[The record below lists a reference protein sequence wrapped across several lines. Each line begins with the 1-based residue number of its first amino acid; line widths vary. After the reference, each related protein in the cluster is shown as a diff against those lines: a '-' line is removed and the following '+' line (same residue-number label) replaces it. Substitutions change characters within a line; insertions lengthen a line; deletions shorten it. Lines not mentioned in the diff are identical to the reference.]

1 MNVAVLGFGLIG
13 RQRVQA
19 LRNLRAAGC
28 PIEIIGVH
36 DPFLEEKATLVDG
49 EGPVW
54 LDSLADVES
63 LAPDWIIVSTPH
75 DVAVGLVERFL
86 PLRCR
91 ILMEKPFG
99 RSLQEAEGLFRQLR
113 FPDQLFV
120 GFDYRFYPGI
130 AQAVDDARTGVFGDI
145 VSVTMV
151 LGHGGAPGMEKGWK
165 FDPVR
170 AGGGALIDPGIHL
183 LDVSHLL
190 SPKGVSPL
198 QGWSWS
204 GFWNTGIEEEVHL
217 LLQAAG
223 FVINMQVS
231 VVRWRSTFRLEI
243 QGTRGYGLV
252 TGRNRSYGAQTY
264 VRGKRWGWRGGG
276 SQAESEEQ
284 VLSSEGKDTLHDEL
298 ASLLEPGRSRFLLPP
313 CAADQAL
320 TVMKTYDQ
328 CTALLGRS

>member
-1 MNVAVLGFGLIG
+1 MKVAVLGFGLIG
-13 RQRVQA
+13 KERVQG
-19 LRNLRAAGC
+19 LQDLRASGC

-36 DPFLEEKATLVDG
+36 DPFLGKESTGQDREDL
-49 EGPVW
+49 VW
-54 LDSLADVES
+54 LDSLGDVES

-75 DVAVGLVERFL
+75 DVAVPLVERLL
-86 PLRCR
+86 PLQCR

-99 RSLQEAEGLFRQLR
+99 RSLQDAELLFRQLR

-130 AQAVDDARTGVFGDI
+130 AQAIHDARTGVFGDI
-145 VSVTMV
+145 ASVTMV
-151 LGHGGAPGMEKGWK
+151 LGHGGAPGMENSWK

-198 QGWSWS
+198 KAWSWS

-217 LLQAAG
+217 LLQADG

-243 QGTRGYGLV
+243 QGTQGYGFV
-252 TGRNRSYGAQTY
+252 KGRNRSYGAQTY

-276 SQAESEEQ
+276 SQAVSEEQ
-284 VLSSEGKDTLHDEL
+284 VLTSEGKDTFHDEL
-298 ASLLEPGRSRFLLPP
+298 ASLLQPGRSSFLLPP

-320 TVMKTYDQ
+320 TVMKTYDR
-328 CTALLGRS
+328 CAAMLNLR